1 MNTSPI
7 IFEIDQ
13 IVCQLEGQ
21 YEIEEILDALSEYL
35 AISDELLTQ

>member
-1 MNTSPI
+1 MTTNI

-13 IVCQLEGQ
+13 IVCQLEEE

-35 AISDELLTQ
+35 AISDELLRI

>member
-1 MNTSPI
+1 MTSNI

-13 IVCQLEGQ
+13 IVCQLEEQ

-35 AISDELLTQ
+35 AISDELIHI